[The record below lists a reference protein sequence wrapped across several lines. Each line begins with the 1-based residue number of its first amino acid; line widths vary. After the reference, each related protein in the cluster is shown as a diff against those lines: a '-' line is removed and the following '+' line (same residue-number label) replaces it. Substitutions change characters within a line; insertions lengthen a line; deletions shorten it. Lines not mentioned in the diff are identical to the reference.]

1 MQNFDLNKKLPS
13 KTVLVVEDDEISFL
27 VLSEYLKKFKF
38 KVVRASNG
46 IEAVSLVKSRE
57 ESFGLILMDILMPL
71 MNGFEAAKKIKKIN
85 KNIPIIAQ
93 TAVAFDWNN
102 EVDFSD
108 FDQILIKPLDFQK
121 LEELINST
129 VNKKNL
135 SNMFEFQ
142 AN

>member
-1 MQNFDLNKKLPS
+1 MQNFDLNEKLPS

-27 VLSEYLKKFKF
+27 VLSEYLKKFNY

-46 IEAVSLVKSRE
+46 KEAVSLVKSRE
-57 ESFGLILMDILMPL
+57 EFFGLILMDILMPL
-71 MNGFEAAKKIKKIN
+71 MNGFEAAEKIKKID

-102 EVDFSD
+102 EVDFSN

-135 SNMFEFQ
+135 SNMLEFQ

>member
-38 KVVRASNG
+38 KVVRACNG